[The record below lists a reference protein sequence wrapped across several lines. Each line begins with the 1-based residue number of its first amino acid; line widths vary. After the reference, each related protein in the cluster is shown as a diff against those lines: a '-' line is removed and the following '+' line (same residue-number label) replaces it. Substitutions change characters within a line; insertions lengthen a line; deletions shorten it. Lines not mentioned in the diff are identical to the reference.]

1 MCCGRPW
8 CTAWVHAQTFTSPY
22 KGCLGDGGACCWLK
36 EASEPLTVDESTQN
50 ISSGEIAGRGGGPGP
65 GPPDPAGAPPAPKPP
80 NGTAFNTL
88 LYTYE
93 WPKQPAAA
101 AQPTDTSPAVALAGA
116 IRAVRA
122 LSATKQITAA
132 QSDAAI
138 DLMVLEPA
146 SRAGAGL
153 VRLLS
158 GLAAGA
164 AGDADAAL
172 VTRYLTRH
180 TH

>member
-1 MCCGRPW
+1 MCCDQPW
-8 CTAWVHAQTFTSPY
+8 CTAWVHAQTFSNPY

-36 EASEPLTVDESTQN
+36 EASEQLTVDLSKQN
-50 ISSGEIAGRGGGPGP
+50 ISSGEIAGRGGSPAPGP
-65 GPPDPAGAPPAPKPP
+65 APPGPAAPPAPKPP
-80 NGTAFNTL
+80 NGTVFNTL

-93 WPKQPAAA
+93 WPKQAVASAPA
-101 AQPTDTSPAVALAGA
+101 TDTSPALAEAL
-116 IRAVRA
+116 RAVQA
-122 LSATKQITAA
+122 LSVAKKITAS

-153 VRLLS
+153 LRLLG

-164 AGDADAAL
+164 ADPAV
-172 VTRYLTRH
+172 VTRYLARH
-180 TH
+180 TN